1 MSKFIFVAALSSNN
15 MCISSTK
22 YSIKSLQIENML
34 EKYIWY
40 MDLIENKKEVKN
52 KNILNYFNWYN
63 KKRLNKILDEL
74 KETVESNVNKED
86 KIILSK
92 DIIKNKYSKEITKLF
107 ATKNIQTEGISILK
121 YLDKLL
127 VDYKNRYKINDSN
140 IKVVIIANE
149 KIDIN
154 TYYELSKKYK
164 CVDIYSQTEKLNE
177 MIKSINK
184 DLGSTN
190 KNIKNTNLSGYNLII
205 NMKDTVL
212 ELAKYRM
219 SKKTVILDDINHIE
233 ESEIERFKLLTR
245 INEFYA
251 KDDIKTLKKIGMY
264 ENNLTKLAE
273 ELYISQYLLAIAE

>member
-86 KIILSK
+86 KIILGK

-154 TYYELSKKYK
+154 TYYELS
-164 CVDIYSQTEKLNE
+164 
-177 MIKSINK
+177 
-184 DLGSTN
+184 
-190 KNIKNTNLSGYNLII
+190 
-205 NMKDTVL
+205 
-212 ELAKYRM
+212 
-219 SKKTVILDDINHIE
+219 
-233 ESEIERFKLLTR
+233 
-245 INEFYA
+245 
-251 KDDIKTLKKIGMY
+251 
-264 ENNLTKLAE
+264 
-273 ELYISQYLLAIAE
+273 